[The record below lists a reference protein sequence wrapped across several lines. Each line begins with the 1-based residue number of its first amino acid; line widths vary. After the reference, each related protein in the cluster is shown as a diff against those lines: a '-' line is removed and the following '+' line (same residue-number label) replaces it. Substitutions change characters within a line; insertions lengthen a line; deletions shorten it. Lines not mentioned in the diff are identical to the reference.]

1 MKVQNIL
8 HENLKTERNIRK
20 VRKGKTIG
28 IEEIVA
34 EQIRVETSETRVKIE
49 KKMKKRKERKS
60 EKRETVQRVKRKI

>member
-1 MKVQNIL
+1 MKIQNIL

-34 EQIRVETSETRVKIE
+34 KRIRVETSETRVKIE
-49 KKMKKRKERKS
+49 KKMKRRKERKT